1 MSISPGLYLT
11 YVLAGPYVLFG
22 FRNTSGQ
29 LACRGRDIHFAR
41 YHMHDKDE
49 RKAFAGAVQY
59 LLERVPLTCDL
70 DAFLKRWRW
79 FAEGGVGCIGILKD
93 WLVDSVAAT
102 LAQGATILTEP
113 DLIPT
118 MPHPTTRVR
127 LAIDARPCE
136 HQVALHNSER
146 AQQLSALRKATSK

>member
-93 WLVDSVAAT
+93 WLVDAVAAC
-102 LAQGATILTEP
+102 LGCRMLSKQSRKPSPSLGLYPCHKCLPNPRNLVWVSVPQNVIL
-113 DLIPT
+113 
-118 MPHPTTRVR
+118 
-127 LAIDARPCE
+127 
-136 HQVALHNSER
+136 
-146 AQQLSALRKATSK
+146 

>member
-59 LLERVPLTCDL
+59 LLERLPLTCDL

-79 FAEGGVGCIGILKD
+79 FAEGGVGCMGILKY
-93 WLVDSVAAT
+93 WLVDAVAAT
-102 LAQGATILTEP
+102 LAQGETILTEAV
-113 DLIPT
+113 IIRNMT
-118 MPHPTTRVR
+118 HPTRRGR
-127 LAIDARPCE
+127 LGMEAGGG
-136 HQVALHNSER
+136 ER
-146 AQQLSALRKATSK
+146 KRAPPQTK